1 MNATMNP
8 SFTQKIELR
17 FWDVM
22 LPLLTRSPFVR
33 KVVRNVITFYHNE
46 QMVRRVAFAAM
57 VGCAG
62 FACGILAFTIR
73 SMVG

>member
-1 MNATMNP
+1 MYDRRAH
-8 SFTQKIELR
+8 L
-17 FWDVM
+17 
-22 LPLLTRSPFVR
+22 
-33 KVVRNVITFYHNE
+33 KVH
-46 QMVRRVAFAAM
+46 RVAFAAM